1 MYKIVINE
9 IINII
14 KILYTLFFKEK
25 FIKYN
30 LVTKIKENYKLI
42 LQKSFPAKPKRF
54 LWISVKLV
62 LFFFLIP
69 F

>member
-42 LQKSFPAKPKRF
+42 LQKPFPFVLLATQESWLIF
-54 LWISVKLV
+54 LYKLFV
-62 LFFFLIP
+62 F
-69 F
+69 